1 MPRWNGQSIGALEAL
16 THGLPV
22 DASWLAGF
30 YLDSALMRLAAL
42 NERIDT
48 YLGKKHDTAQ
58 QIRRLVNEIKHEVD
72 AGIGQGWTIKFE
84 NVVKATEDLCVL
96 LEEAMV

>member
-1 MPRWNGQSIGALEAL
+1 MRTLAEKLQRLTPRDPNQIALL
-16 THGLPV
+16 GFMVGVLY
-22 DASWLAGF
+22 SLAGF

-72 AGIGQGWTIKFE
+72 AGIGQGWTIKF
-84 NVVKATEDLCVL
+84 
-96 LEEAMV
+96 

>member
-72 AGIGQGWTIKFE
+72 AGIGQGWTIKF
-84 NVVKATEDLCVL
+84 
-96 LEEAMV
+96 